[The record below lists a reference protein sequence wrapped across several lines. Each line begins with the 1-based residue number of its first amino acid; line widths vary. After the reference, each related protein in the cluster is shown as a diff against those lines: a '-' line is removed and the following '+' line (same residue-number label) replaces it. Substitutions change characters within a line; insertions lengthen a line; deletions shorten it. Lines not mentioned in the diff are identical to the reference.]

1 MDILQIENL
10 RFRYPDAEKD
20 ALDGVSFHVRAG
32 EFVVLCGESGCGKT
46 TLLKMLKRELS
57 PHGEKSGRIVYN
69 GVEQAAL
76 DDRTA
81 ACDIG
86 YVLQNPENQVVTDK
100 VWHELAFG
108 LESLGFPTGTI
119 RRRVAEMASYFG
131 IQTWFRQNTGE
142 LSGGQKQMLNLA
154 SVMVMQPQVLILDE
168 PTSQLDPIA
177 ASDFIGT
184 LRKLNR
190 ELGLTILLVEHRL
203 EEVFPLADRVM
214 MMEQGRILLYDRPEA
229 VGARL
234 RELRADHPMLAGL
247 PSAVRIFQALEVDA
261 PCPLT
266 VKEGRDFLSEHF
278 LAAGQGERPPVAR
291 REKIALEM
299 KNVWFRYERDLPD
312 VLRGVTFAA
321 YEGET
326 FCILG
331 GNGTGK
337 TTALSVLA
345 GLNRAYRGRVL
356 IGGKKIGEYKG
367 NTLYRHNVAL
377 LPQNPQTVF
386 LKKTVREDFQ
396 EIARVMEYGEEE
408 RTALIEEIAG
418 KLGITRLLD
427 KHPYDLSGG
436 EQQKAALAKVLL
448 LKPKILLLDEPTKG
462 VDAYSKRNLLSIL
475 RELKA
480 EGITIVIVTHDVEFA
495 AAGADRCALF
505 FDGEIISVDT
515 PAALFANNNFYTTAA
530 NRIARHLYR
539 DAVSCEE
546 VVALCRLNRKAGRR
560 ESEAAHA

>member
-131 IQTWFRQNTGE
+131 IQAWFRQNTGE

-436 EQQKAALAKVLL
+436 EQQKAALAKILL

-515 PAALFANNNFYTTAA
+515 PAAFFANNNFYTTAA